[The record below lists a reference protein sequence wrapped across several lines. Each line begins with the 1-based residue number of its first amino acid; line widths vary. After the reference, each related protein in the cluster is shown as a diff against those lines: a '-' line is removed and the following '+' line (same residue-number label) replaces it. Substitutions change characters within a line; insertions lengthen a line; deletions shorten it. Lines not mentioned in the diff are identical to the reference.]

1 MTNSLLENEAQ
12 ELRLA
17 LEATHMGIWDWNILT
32 NKMTWVGE
40 HEQLFGLAPGTFGG
54 TYEAFDERVHPMDRQ
69 GVTQAVNRARQER
82 QNFCQ
87 EYRVVWP
94 DGSVHWVE
102 GKGQF
107 FYDQT
112 GQAVRMIGTV
122 MDVSER
128 KQTEVALR
136 ERENRW
142 RAIIDAEPECVKLVA
157 ADGTL
162 LEINAAGLAMIE
174 VESADTVIGQSVYSL
189 IAPEYKAAFQH
200 LNESVCTSGKK
211 GKLEFEMIGCRGT
224 RRWMETHAV
233 PLRNESDGTLLH
245 LGITRDITLQ
255 KLYQKSLSAR
265 LDQQAAVAKLGQLAL
280 SSCDL
285 FTLIDEAVALVAQCL
300 KVEYSMVL
308 ELLGD
313 GDALLLRAG
322 VGWQAGL
329 VGHMRVSTG
338 IDSQAGYTLVANEP
352 VITEDLPRE
361 TRFSG
366 SPLLHQHQVISGVTV
381 SIPGK
386 NNPYGIL
393 GAHTTKQRTF
403 TQDDINFLQAIA
415 NVLAEAIERQQ
426 TEQILQASLKDL
438 ADIKFALDQSSIVAI
453 TDHKGTITYVNDK
466 FCEISKYSR
475 AELLGQNH
483 RIINSG
489 YHSKEFFKQ
498 MWTTITSGQVWKG
511 EIKNRAKD
519 GTCYWVDTTIVPL
532 LNSQGQPDQ
541 YVAIRSDITE
551 RKRAEEALRLSEE
564 RFRALVEGVK
574 DYAIYIVN
582 PEGYIV
588 SWNAGAQRIKGYQ
601 AEEILGQHF
610 SCFYTH
616 EDIQL
621 CKPEQELRIA
631 AIVGRCEDE
640 GWRVRKDGSRFWAN
654 AIMTALHDES
664 GQLYGFSKVTRDIT
678 DVYDELRL
686 RKHTEEA
693 LRKAKD
699 ELEMRVAERTA
710 ELISVNAQLL
720 CELDERQRT
729 QEALRLSQARFAG
742 ILEIADDAIIS
753 INASQCITLFNQ
765 GAEKIFGYTAAEV
778 IGQPLDL
785 LLPARYTCVHRQHV
799 AGFASSSGTARRMG
813 ERREIFARRKD
824 GTEFPAEASISKL
837 ELGNEIIFTV
847 ILRDITESKR
857 AREALEKLS
866 HQNELILNSVGE
878 GLCGLNKSGKI
889 TFVNPAAAKLLGYE
903 VRELIGQSIDI
914 LLPLSKLDGTT
925 YTLTDS
931 PIYESL
937 KDASVHQV
945 TNEVFR
951 RKNGSSFP
959 VEYASTPIL
968 EQAVV
973 KGAVITFKDIT
984 ERQVVE
990 RMKDEFI
997 SVVSH
1002 ELRTP
1007 LTSIHGSLGMLSSGL
1022 LDPGSERGK
1031 RLLEIAVDSTDRLVR
1046 LINDILDIER
1056 IESGKVTMAKE
1067 VCNAADLMTEAADVM
1082 QAMAQRYGVN
1092 LSVSPICVDLW
1103 ADSDRLIQTL
1113 TNLLSNAI
1121 KFSPSGSTVWLTAER
1136 QELEILFQVKDQG
1149 RGIPADKLET
1159 VFERFQQVDS
1169 SDSRNH
1175 EGTGLGLAICRS
1187 IVQQHSGR
1195 IWVESQLG
1203 EGSSFYFTL
1212 PIFKDS
1218 KQTTQETAN
1227 HYHPLVLVC
1236 DHDLRAR
1243 TVLQT
1248 ILEQQNYRVVTV
1260 ASGEEVLQQAVALQ
1274 PNAILLDLLIPG
1286 MNGWEIVAAIKQH
1299 PDTKNIPIML
1309 CSVYLPT
1316 DSSIGEI
1323 DSYTT
1328 ALTRDGTP
1336 QKLTVE
1342 VLDDN
1347 ENYYNT
1353 GFVDWLCQPVN
1364 EQSLLE
1370 SLKQVIAKPHKQ
1382 VRILLVEDDKDLAQL
1397 LIMLFERHEIEV
1409 FHAQTVKEAIRQS
1422 QQLHPDLLILD
1433 LILPDKDGFAV
1444 VEWLSQHNYLHN
1456 LPLVVYSAKDLDNS
1470 ERNRLKLGQTE
1481 FLTKSRVT
1489 PQEFEQRVLE
1499 LLSRITQNQ
1508 RKDDSDDSDDN

>member
-1 MTNSLLENEAQ
+1 MTNSLPENEAIQ
-12 ELRLA
+12 LRLA
-17 LEATHMGIWDWNILT
+17 LEAAHMGIWDWDILT
-32 NKMTWVGE
+32 NKITWSSGC
-40 HEQLFGLAPGTFGG
+40 EQLFGLAPGTFGG
-54 TYEAFDERVHPMDRQ
+54 TYEAFNAYVHPMDRQ
-69 GVTQAVNRARQER
+69 GVAVAVNYARQER
-82 QNFCQ
+82 QDFDH
-87 EYRVVWP
+87 EFRIVWL
-94 DGSVHWVE
+94 DGSIHWIE
-102 GKGQF
+102 SKGKF

-112 GQAVRMIGTV
+112 RLAVRMIGTV

-128 KQTEVALR
+128 KQAETALR

-157 ADGTL
+157 VDGTL
-162 LEINAAGLAMIE
+162 LEMNAAGLVMIE
-174 VESADTVIGQSVYSL
+174 VESADAVIGKSVYS
-189 IAPEYKAAFQH
+189 IVAPEYRAAFQR

-211 GKLEFEMIGCRGT
+211 GILEFEMIGCRGT
-224 RRWMETHAV
+224 RRWMETHAL
-233 PLRNESDGTLLH
+233 PLRHESDGKLVL

-255 KLYQKSLSAR
+255 KQALNSLNAR
-265 LDQQAAVAKLGQLAL
+265 LNQQAAVAQLGQLAL
-280 SSCDL
+280 SDCDL
-285 FTLIDEAVALVAQCL
+285 FTLMDEAVALVTQSL
-300 KVEYSMVL
+300 DVEYSMVL
-308 ELLGD
+308 ELLND
-313 GDALLLRAG
+313 ENTLLLRAG
-322 VGWQAGL
+322 VGWQEGR
-329 VGHMRVSTG
+329 VGHVRVSTG
-338 IDSQAGYTLVANEP
+338 IDSQAGYTLLANEP
-352 VITEDLPRE
+352 VITKDLPTE

-366 SPLLHQHQVISGVTV
+366 SPLLHEHQVNSGLTVT
-381 SIPGK
+381 IFGK
-386 NNPYGIL
+386 NSPYGIL
-393 GAHTTKQRTF
+393 GAHTRKQRTF

-415 NVLAEAIERQQ
+415 NVLAEAIERKQA
-426 TEQILQASLKDL
+426 EQILQASLKDL

-483 RIINSG
+483 RIINSS
-489 YHSKEFFKQ
+489 YHPKEFFQ
-498 MWTTITSGQVWKG
+498 HMWETITSGQIWKG
-511 EIKNRAKD
+511 EIKNRTKD

-532 LNSQGQPDQ
+532 LNSQLKPCQ

-564 RFRALVEGVK
+564 RFRTLVEGVK
-574 DYAIYIVN
+574 DYAIYILN
-582 PEGYIV
+582 PEGCIV
-588 SWNAGAQRIKGYQ
+588 SWNAEAERIKGYQ

-610 SCFYTH
+610 SCFYTS

-621 CKPEQELRIA
+621 CKPEQELKVA
-631 AIVGRCEDE
+631 AVEGRCENE

-654 AIMTALHDES
+654 AIMTALRDEL

-678 DVYDELRL
+678 E
-686 RKHTEEA
+686 RKQTEKA

-710 ELISVNAQLL
+710 ELISVNAQLQS
-720 CELDERQRT
+720 ELDERLRT

-753 INASQCITLFNQ
+753 INATQRITLFNQ
-765 GAEKIFGYTAAEV
+765 GAEKIFGYSAAEV

-799 AGFASSSGTARRMG
+799 AGFAENGTARKMG

-824 GTEFPAEASISKL
+824 GTEFPAETSISKL
-837 ELGNEIIFTV
+837 ELGDEIIFTV
-847 ILRDITESKR
+847 ILRDMTESHR
-857 AREALEKLS
+857 AREVLERLS

-878 GLCGLNKSGKI
+878 GLCGLDKSGKI

-903 VRELIGQSIDI
+903 VKELIGQSIDI
-914 LLPLSKLDGTT
+914 LLPDSKSDGTP

-937 KDASVHQV
+937 RDASVHQV
-945 TNEVFR
+945 TNEVFQ
-951 RKNGSSFP
+951 RKNSSRFP
-959 VEYASTPIL
+959 VEYVSTPIL
-968 EQAVV
+968 EQGQV
-973 KGAVITFKDIT
+973 KGAVVTFKDIT
-984 ERQVVE
+984 ERQLVE
-990 RMKDEFI
+990 RMKDEFV

-1007 LTSIHGSLGMLSSGL
+1007 LTSIHGSLGMLASGL
-1022 LDPGSERGK
+1022 LSPGSERGK
-1031 RLLEIAVDSTDRLVR
+1031 RLLQIAVDSTDRLVR

-1121 KFSPSGSTVWLTAER
+1121 KFSPSGSTVCLTAER

-1159 VFERFQQVDS
+1159 IFERFQQVDS

-1195 IWVESQLG
+1195 IWAESQLG
-1203 EGSSFYFTL
+1203 EGSNFYFTL

-1227 HYHPLVLVC
+1227 YYRPLVLVC
-1236 DHDLRAR
+1236 DHDLKAR

-1248 ILEQQNYRVVTV
+1248 MLEQQNYRVVTV
-1260 ASGEEVLQQAVALQ
+1260 ASGEEVLQQATTLQ
-1274 PNAILLDLLIPG
+1274 PDAILLDLLIPG
-1286 MNGWEIVAAIKQH
+1286 MNGWEIVAALKQH
-1299 PDTKNIPIML
+1299 SDTKNIPIML

-1328 ALTRDGTP
+1328 ALTIDGTP
-1336 QKLTVE
+1336 QKLTVD
-1342 VLDDN
+1342 VLDNN

-1370 SLKQVIAKPHKQ
+1370 SLKQVIAKPHKR

-1489 PQEFEQRVLE
+1489 PQEFEHRVLE
-1499 LLSRITQNQ
+1499 LLSGITHN
-1508 RKDDSDDSDDN
+1508 RDKEGSSDDS

>member
-1 MTNSLLENEAQ
+1 MTNSLPENEAQ

-17 LEATHMGIWDWNILT
+17 LEATHMGIWDWDILT
-32 NKMTWVGE
+32 NKVTWAGE
-40 HEQLFGLAPGTFGG
+40 HEQLFGFAPGTFGG
-54 TYEAFDERVHPMDRQ
+54 TYEAFDACVHPMDRQ
-69 GVTQAVNRARQER
+69 GVTQAVNCARQQR
-82 QNFCQ
+82 QNYHH

-94 DGSVHWVE
+94 NNSIHWVE

-107 FYDQT
+107 FYDET

-162 LEINAAGLAMIE
+162 LEMNAAGLAMIE
-174 VESADTVIGQSVYSL
+174 VESADAVIGKSIYSL

-200 LNESVCTSGKK
+200 LNDSVCTEGKK
-211 GKLEFEMIGCRGT
+211 GTLEFEIIGCRGT

-233 PLRNESDGTLLH
+233 PLRNESNGTLIQLA
-245 LGITRDITLQ
+245 ITRDITLQ
-255 KLYQKSLSAR
+255 KQAQESLNAR
-265 LDQQAAVAKLGQLAL
+265 LHQQAAVAKLGQLAL

-329 VGHMRVSTG
+329 VGHVRVSTG
-338 IDSQAGYTLVANEP
+338 IDSQAGYTLLVNEP

-393 GAHTTKQRTF
+393 GAHTTRQRAF

-415 NVLAEAIERQQ
+415 NALADAIERQLF
-426 TEQILQASLKDL
+426 EQILQASLKDL
-438 ADIKFALDQSSIVAI
+438 ADIKFAIDESSIVAI

-489 YHSKEFFKQ
+489 YHSKEFFQQ
-498 MWTTITSGQVWKG
+498 MWASITRGQVWKG

-532 LNSQGQPDQ
+532 LNSQGQPLQ

-551 RKRAEEALRLSEE
+551 RKRAQEALRLSEE

-588 SWNAGAQRIKGYQ
+588 SWNAGAERIKGYQ

-621 CKPEQELRIA
+621 CKPEQKLRVA
-631 AIVGRCEDE
+631 AVEGRYEDE

-654 AIMTALHDES
+654 TIITALRDES
-664 GQLYGFSKVTRDIT
+664 GQLYGFSKVIRDIS
-678 DVYDELRL
+678 E
-686 RKHTEEA
+686 RKQTEEA

-710 ELISVNAQLL
+710 ELISVNAQLHS
-720 CELDERQRT
+720 ELDERQRT
-729 QEALRLSQARFAG
+729 QSALRLSQARFAG

-753 INASQCITLFNQ
+753 IDASQCITLFNQ

-799 AGFASSSGTARRMG
+799 AGFASSNGTARRMG
-813 ERREIFARRKD
+813 ERREIFARCKD

-847 ILRDITESKR
+847 ILRDITVNQR
-857 AREALEKLS
+857 AREVLERLS

-878 GLCGLNKSGKI
+878 GLCGLDKLGKI
-889 TFVNPAAAKLLGYE
+889 TFVNPAAAKLLGYQ
-903 VRELIGQSIDI
+903 VTELIGQSIDI
-914 LLPLSKLDGTT
+914 ILPLSKLDGTP

-937 KDASVHQV
+937 KDASVDQV

-951 RKNGSSFP
+951 RKNNSSFP

-968 EQAVV
+968 EQGKV

-984 ERQVVE
+984 ERQLVE

-1022 LDPGSERGK
+1022 LSPASERGK

-1067 VCNAADLMTEAADVM
+1067 VCNAGDLMTSAADVM

-1103 ADSDRLIQTL
+1103 ADRDRLIQTL

-1121 KFSPSGSTVWLTAER
+1121 KFSPSGGTVWLTAER
-1136 QELEILFQVKDQG
+1136 QELQILFQVKDQG
-1149 RGIPADKLET
+1149 RGIPSDKLET
-1159 VFERFQQVDS
+1159 IFERFQQVDS

-1187 IVQQHSGR
+1187 IVQQHSGN
-1195 IWVESQLG
+1195 IWAQSNLG
-1203 EGSSFYFTL
+1203 EGSTFYFTL
-1212 PIFKDS
+1212 PIPKDAQ
-1218 KQTTQETAN
+1218 QTTQETAN
-1227 HYHPLVLVC
+1227 HYRPLVLVC

-1248 ILEQQNYRVVTV
+1248 MLEQQNYRVVTV
-1260 ASGEEVLQQAVALQ
+1260 ASGEEVLQQAAALQ

-1286 MNGWEIVAAIKQH
+1286 MNGWEIIAVLKQH

-1309 CSVYLPT
+1309 CSVFLPT

-1328 ALTRDGTP
+1328 ALTIDGTP
-1336 QKLTVE
+1336 QKLTVD

-1353 GFVDWLCQPVN
+1353 SFVDWLCQPVN

-1370 SLKQVIAKPHKQ
+1370 SLKQVVARPHKR
-1382 VRILLVEDDKDLAQL
+1382 VRILLVEDDNDLAQL

-1456 LPLVVYSAKDLDNS
+1456 LPLVVYSAKDLDDS
-1470 ERNRLKLGQTE
+1470 QRNRLKLGQTE
-1481 FLTKSRVT
+1481 FLMKSRVT
-1489 PQEFEQRVLE
+1489 VQEFEQRVLE
-1499 LLSRITQNQ
+1499 LLSGITHN
-1508 RKDDSDDSDDN
+1508 RDKEGSSDDS